1 MCVIRIGNL
10 RGTEEEIQTLK
21 QSSQALSEVCNRDI
35 SSHGSCYCAF
45 IADLQQLF
53 EPEKWCEVW
62 KIVVSENSVKSPKN
76 IDWVSVVLT
85 LIMFWRE
92 WC

>member
-35 SSHGSCYCAF
+35 SSHGFCYCAF

-53 EPEKWCEVW
+53 EPEK
-62 KIVVSENSVKSPKN
+62 
-76 IDWVSVVLT
+76 
-85 LIMFWRE
+85 
-92 WC
+92 